1 MIDWKPEIRQRLA
14 ELKLAATRE
23 AEIVEELAQHFEDRY
38 AELRTGGA
46 TDEQASR
53 AVLVELSESELL
65 TRELRRVER
74 QATQEPIILGTNQSN
89 NVIAD
94 LWPDLRYGARV
105 LMKNPGFTLI
115 AVLSLALGI
124 GLSTA
129 IFSLAYGILLRAL
142 PYPDPDRLVTLWL
155 TNSAAAAANVSRFN
169 TNAANWMD
177 WRSQSELFEDI
188 AITRAVANFNLT
200 GDGPPERVQGGRTTW
215 NLPQVL
221 GVQPLLGRMFT
232 EEETGRDARLV
243 VLSYGFWQ
251 RRFGGEPAITGQSIL
266 LNDAPFEVIGVMPP
280 DFRYPTRDFDL
291 WTPLF
296 IPPDEIRSQYN
307 FNYRSVGRLKP
318 GITLQQAQ
326 EETSTITRRWA
337 RQFPASNGA
346 GQYGVLVESLLD
358 STVGRFRT
366 ILYVL
371 LGAVGCLLLIG
382 CINLGGLLIV
392 RAKARTREFAIR
404 AALGASASRLRRQ
417 TLAEVLPLSAVGGGG
432 GVLLAWWLLKV
443 LVPWLPSQ
451 LPGLEAIGLH
461 GPVLAFALVLSVLVV
476 LLAGM
481 LPARLASRVQ
491 LDRQLSGQLSGMM
504 QQGSRTVAGGDRIR
518 NAFVAAQIAITLVLV
533 FAGGLLVRSL
543 VAVMKVNPGFSTRGV
558 LTMHLALTRAKYPTD
573 PQVADYYRRLVARV
587 ETIPGVIDAGMV
599 NLLPFSELRTVYPV
613 EFEGKPDEGVAS
625 DGRSVTPSYF
635 SAMGIPLIRGRDFSE
650 QDKEGAPLAGI
661 IDEQLA
667 RAVFGNGDPLGKR
680 FRFGVITKSTSWI
693 EIVGVVGH
701 IRNDSL
707 ETDPR
712 PQIYWPEAQPASE
725 ANRAYKDR
733 GALVI
738 RTAGRPESFVAAVVE
753 QIHAENPDQP
763 VYDVRSMEDWLDRSL
778 QSRNLL
784 TGLVTL
790 FGGSALLL
798 ACLGLY
804 GVVSYGAGLRLREF
818 AIRTALG
825 AQRADIHR
833 LVLAHSLRLWISGSA
848 IGLVAACLAG
858 RALQS
863 QLYGVGST
871 DVVALAVAPF
881 TLLVIALL
889 AGLGPAR
896 RAGRVDPA
904 VTLRSD

>member
-1 MIDWKPEIRQRLA
+1 MVDWKPEIRQRLA
-14 ELKLAATRE
+14 ELKLAPTRE
-23 AEIVEELAQHFEDRY
+23 AEIVEELAQHLEDRY
-38 AELRTGGA
+38 AELRTGGSTA
-46 TDEQASR
+46 EQASR
-53 AVLVELSESELL
+53 TVLVELSESELL
-65 TRELRRVER
+65 TRELRSVER
-74 QATQEPIILGTNQSN
+74 HATQEPIILGANRSN
-89 NVIAD
+89 NMIAD
-94 LWPDLRYGARV
+94 LGPDLRYGARM

-142 PYPDPDRLVTLWL
+142 PYPDTDRLVTLWL

-177 WRSQSELFEDI
+177 WRAQSELFEDI
-188 AITRAVANFNLT
+188 ALTRAVANFNLT

-221 GVQPLLGRMFT
+221 DVQLLLGRMFT
-232 EEETGRDARLV
+232 EEEAGRDARV
-243 VLSYGFWQ
+243 AVLSYGFWQ
-251 RRFGGEPAITGQSIL
+251 RHFGGDPAVVGRSMQ
-266 LNDAPFEVIGVMPP
+266 LNGAPFEVIGVMPA
-280 DFRYPTRDFDL
+280 DFRYPTREFEL

-296 IPPDEIRSQYN
+296 IRPDEIRSQYN

-326 EETSTITRRWA
+326 EETSTITRHWA
-337 RQFPASNGA
+337 RQYPASNGA

-366 ILYVL
+366 ILHVL
-371 LGAVGCLLLIG
+371 VAAVGCLLLIG
-382 CINLGGLLIV
+382 GINLGGLLIV
-392 RAKARTREFAIR
+392 RANARTREFAIR

-417 TLAEVLPLSAVGGGG
+417 TLAEVLPLSAVGGGA

-461 GPVLAFALVLSVLVV
+461 GPVLVFALLLSVLVV

-491 LDRQLSGQLSGMM
+491 LDRQLSGQLSEMM
-504 QQGSRTVAGGDRIR
+504 QQGSRTLAGGGRIR

-533 FAGGLLVRSL
+533 FAGGLLVRSM
-543 VAVMKVNPGFSTRGV
+543 VAVVKVNPGFSTRGV

-680 FRFGVITKSTSWI
+680 FRFGVITKSTPWI

-712 PQIYWPEAQPASE
+712 PQIYWPETQQTSD
-725 ANRAYKDR
+725 ANRTYKDR

-738 RTAGRPESFVAAVVE
+738 RTAGHPESFVAAVVE
-753 QIHAENPDQP
+753 QIHGENPDQP
-763 VYDVRSMEDWLDRSL
+763 VYDVRSMEDWLGRSL

-825 AQRADIHR
+825 AQRGDIHR
-833 LVLAHSLRLWISGSA
+833 LVLAHALRLWISGSA
-848 IGLVAACLAG
+848 IGLVASWLAG

-863 QLYGVGST
+863 QLFGVGSA
-871 DVVALAVAPF
+871 DAVALALAPS

-904 VTLRSD
+904 VTLRGD

>member
-1 MIDWKPEIRQRLA
+1 MVDWREQIRRRLCG
-14 ELKLAATRE
+14 LTLAPTRE
-23 AEIVEELAQHFEDRY
+23 AEIVEELAQHLEDRY
-38 AELRTGGA
+38 AELRTGGV

-65 TRELRRVER
+65 TRELRSVER
-74 QATQEPIILGTNQSN
+74 HTPQEPIIPGTRRRVNM
-89 NVIAD
+89 IAD
-94 LWPDLRYGARV
+94 LWPDLRYGARM

-124 GLSTA
+124 GLTTA
-129 IFSLAYGILLRAL
+129 IFSLAYGMLLRAL

-155 TNSAAAAANVSRFN
+155 TNTAAAAANVSRFN

-177 WRSQSELFEDI
+177 WRAQSELCEDI
-188 AITRAVANFNLT
+188 ALTRAVANFNLT

-232 EEETGRDARLV
+232 EEEAGRDARV
-243 VLSYGFWQ
+243 AVLSYGFWQ
-251 RRFGGEPAITGQSIL
+251 RHFGGAPAVTGRSMQ
-266 LNDAPFEVIGVMPP
+266 LNGAPFEVIGVMPP
-280 DFRYPTRDFDL
+280 DFRYPTREFEL

-318 GITLQQAQ
+318 RVTLQQAQ

-337 RQFPASNGA
+337 RQYPASNNA
-346 GQYGVLVESLLD
+346 GEYGVLVESLLD

-371 LGAVGCLLLIG
+371 LGAVGCLLVIG

-392 RAKARTREFAIR
+392 RASARTREFAIR

-417 TLAEVLPLSAVGGGG
+417 TLAEVLPLSAAGGGA

-451 LPGLEAIGLH
+451 LPGVEAIGLH

-491 LDRQLSGQLSGMM
+491 LDRQLSGQLSEMM
-504 QQGSRTVAGGDRIR
+504 QQGSRTLASGGRIR

-543 VAVMKVNPGFSTRGV
+543 VAVVKVNPGFSTQGV

-587 ETIPGVIDAGMV
+587 QTIPGVIEAGMV

-613 EFEGKPDEGVAS
+613 QFEGRPDDGAAA

-650 QDKEGAPLAGI
+650 QDKEGSPSVGI

-667 RAVFGNGDPLGKR
+667 RVVFGNGDPLGKR
-680 FRFGVITKSTSWI
+680 FRFGVITRGTPWI

-712 PQIYWPEAQPASE
+712 PQIYWPEAQQTSE
-725 ANRAYKDR
+725 ANRTYKDR

-738 RTAGRPESFVAAVVE
+738 RTAGHPESFTSAVVE
-753 QIHAENPDQP
+753 QIHGENPDQP
-763 VYDVRSMEDWLDRSL
+763 VYDVHSMEDWLDRSL

-784 TGLVTL
+784 TGLVML

-798 ACLGLY
+798 ACLGLF
-804 GVVSYGAGLRLREF
+804 GVVSYGEGLRLREF

-825 AQRADIHR
+825 AQRGNIHR
-833 LVLAHSLRLWISGSA
+833 LVLAHALRLWISGSA
-848 IGLVAACLAG
+848 IGLVAAWLAG

-863 QLYGVGST
+863 QLFGVGSA
-871 DVVALAVAPF
+871 DAVAMALAPF
-881 TLLVIALL
+881 MLLVIALL
-889 AGLGPAR
+889 AGLGPAL

-904 VTLRSD
+904 VTLRGE